1 MPQAATS
8 LSLQGEG
15 RFGTSRNRVRS
26 AHLHTTTTVILCN
39 AVESLINQAEYMTK
53 RVFNRTEVKDLRRKL
68 RQNQTEAEAIF
79 WNCVRDRRLANCKFR
94 RQYSVERF
102 VIDFYA
108 PEVRLAIELD
118 GGVHFTDEAQA
129 RDKAR
134 EDVISQYE
142 ISFLRFTNSDIKLN
156 LQAVLEAVR
165 IKVEE
170 LRLKEKNI
178 MILGKAFLADR

>member
-1 MPQAATS
+1 MA
-8 LSLQGEG
+8 
-15 RFGTSRNRVRS
+15 
-26 AHLHTTTTVILCN
+26 
-39 AVESLINQAEYMTK
+39 K
-53 RVFNRTEVKDLRRKL
+53 RIFNRTEMKDLRRTL
-68 RQNQTEAEAIF
+68 RRNQTEAEAIF
-79 WNCVRDRRLANCKFR
+79 WSKVRNNQLANCKFR

-134 EDVISQYE
+134 EAVISQYD

-156 LQAVLEAVR
+156 LQGVLEAVR
-165 IKVEE
+165 LKVEE
-170 LRLKEKNI
+170 LRLKKRGGFHRPE
-178 MILGKAFLADR
+178 